1 MRPRPQ
7 RTMRRPCGAGTAP
20 SWRPTCWRTRATCS
34 RAASRAGAPGPPSP
48 LRCMRRGRGRRAAA
62 GVRASSV
69 AGHVGGRA
77 GARGRPAGDRPDGLR
92 RGRVVCGR
100 LGDWPLHICASP
112 STICCQ
118 RCQHRMP
125 RRAPRRALT
134 HEKCRRV
141 GRAARAAQ
149 SGRPAAARPSGGLS
163 VCRAR
168 RAQRRLQ
175 PHADALRLPGGGAHA
190 VAGAADV
197 HHHVALHAG
206 GRPGPAC
213 GARRRLAE
221 VACAT
226 GRSCC
231 WQPRHV
237 QCGAGRAC
245 SHAARVP
252 ARPSLCAAAER
263 YRGLPLLLWDGAR
276 LCMCLKACSAHLAV
290 VAAGCPSDR
299 TTRMCG
305 SQTTVT
311 THKQCRAGS
320 WRGQGA
326 PGPCS
331 ACAVRELPALLRL

>member
-1 MRPRPQ
+1 MWVAEPEPEVGLQ
-7 RTMRRPCGAGTAP
+7 GTGPTASDAASLSAGAWATGRCTSAP
-20 SWRPTCWRTRATCS
+20 TRAQS
-34 RAASRAGAPGPPSP
+34 AV
-48 LRCMRRGRGRRAAA
+48 RG
-62 GVRASSV
+62 
-69 AGHVGGRA
+69 
-77 GARGRPAGDRPDGLR
+77 
-92 RGRVVCGR
+92 
-100 LGDWPLHICASP
+100 
-112 STICCQ
+112 
-118 RCQHRMP
+118 CQHRTP

-149 SGRPAAARPSGGLS
+149 SGRPASARPSGGLS

>member
-1 MRPRPQ
+1 V
-7 RTMRRPCGAGTAP
+7 RREPHNQAGQQA
-20 SWRPTCWRTRATCS
+20 RG
-34 RAASRAGAPGPPSP
+34 RAAGSACVA
-48 LRCMRRGRGRRAAA
+48 RAARSGA
-62 GVRASSV
+62 YNRTLTPFGFQAEERTLWQAPQTYITMSPFMQ
-69 AGHVGGRA
+69 VGGR
-77 GARGRPAGDRPDGLR
+77 
-92 RGRVVCGR
+92 
-100 LGDWPLHICASP
+100 
-112 STICCQ
+112 
-118 RCQHRMP
+118 
-125 RRAPRRALT
+125 
-134 HEKCRRV
+134 
-141 GRAARAAQ
+141 
-149 SGRPAAARPSGGLS
+149 
-163 VCRAR
+163 
-168 RAQRRLQ
+168 
-175 PHADALRLPGGGAHA
+175 
-190 VAGAADV
+190 
-197 HHHVALHAG
+197 
-206 GRPGPAC
+206 GPAC